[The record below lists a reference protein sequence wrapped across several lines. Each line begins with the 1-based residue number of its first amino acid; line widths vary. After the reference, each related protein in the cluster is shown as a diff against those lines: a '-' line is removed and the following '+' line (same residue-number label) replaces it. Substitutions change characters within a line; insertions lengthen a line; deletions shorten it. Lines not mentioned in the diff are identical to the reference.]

1 MNRSKRGRPPKK
13 PKDTATEI
21 IDKLNTLAINVLD
34 DLFEKRRTGDSIN
47 FDDFKIQLLAIKE
60 IKDLCKIN
68 AIRKDSFGSF
78 FDQGSVE
85 EKELEVEDI
94 FGLNELGEKQ
104 KEIEEEVY
112 GDRVSGGAEKGS
124 KA

>member
-1 MNRSKRGRPPKK
+1 MVSKKGRPPKN
-13 PKDTATEI
+13 KDKGIEI

-34 DLFEKRRTGDSIN
+34 DLFEKRRTGATIN

-78 FDQGSVE
+78 FDEGSIE

-94 FGLNELGEKQ
+94 FGLNELEEKQ

-112 GDRVSGGAEKGS
+112 SDRIPRRTEK
-124 KA
+124 K

>member
-1 MNRSKRGRPPKK
+1 MAKRGRPPKK
-13 PKDTATEI
+13 NKDRGVEI

-68 AIRKDSFGSF
+68 AMRKDSFGSF
-78 FDQGSVE
+78 FDQESIE

-94 FGLNELGEKQ
+94 FGLNELEEKQ

-112 GDRVSGGAEKGS
+112 GDRTSRRTEKKS
-124 KA
+124 EA

>member
-1 MNRSKRGRPPKK
+1 MAKRGRPPKK
-13 PKDTATEI
+13 SKDKGIEI

-68 AIRKDSFGSF
+68 AMRKDSFGSF
-78 FDQGSVE
+78 FDQGSIE

-94 FGLNELGEKQ
+94 FGLNELEEKQ

-112 GDRVSGGAEKGS
+112 GDRTSRRTEKKS
-124 KA
+124 EA